1 MDNFEKYKKVNHI
14 GKKLKEALDNN
25 HISVDQMAKETGINR
40 SLLFDYIK
48 ERRNPSDETLQ
59 KIADYF
65 SLPIEYFTQKFYYK
79 NANTFV
85 FIPKIRN
92 QLFNG
97 EQKAQKSKNKKE
109 HTEIHQA
116 FDLLYSNASDIDK
129 CLISD
134 KFYENIDR
142 IIAYMSGSDIAMD
155 SEDASDE
162 TKTIAK
168 RLKWA
173 IDASE
178 ASVKQIAEEAGVHQ
192 VLIQEYLAA
201 RRNPSESTL
210 NKLIDALNLP
220 SDYFTADIVKVGNAF
235 VLDILPKGSTQE
247 VSYQPSKSEVADAA
261 KIYNQSWDVL
271 DSLYKKSDESHKE
284 KINQFLHDQYF
295 DLLKLTSEKN
305 ETSS

>member
-1 MDNFEKYKKVNHI
+1 MDNFEKYKKVNRI

-48 ERRNPSDETLQ
+48 ERRNPSDDTLQ

-109 HTEIHQA
+109 HAEIHQA

-129 CLISD
+129 CL
-134 KFYENIDR
+134 
-142 IIAYMSGSDIAMD
+142 
-155 SEDASDE
+155 
-162 TKTIAK
+162 
-168 RLKWA
+168 
-173 IDASE
+173 
-178 ASVKQIAEEAGVHQ
+178 
-192 VLIQEYLAA
+192 
-201 RRNPSESTL
+201 
-210 NKLIDALNLP
+210 
-220 SDYFTADIVKVGNAF
+220 
-235 VLDILPKGSTQE
+235 
-247 VSYQPSKSEVADAA
+247 
-261 KIYNQSWDVL
+261 
-271 DSLYKKSDESHKE
+271 
-284 KINQFLHDQYF
+284 
-295 DLLKLTSEKN
+295 DLR
-305 ETSS
+305 